1 VRIVVTGG
9 SGFVGRALA
18 RRLDAGGHE
27 VVLPLRQPS
36 GAAGAV
42 AIKPIEEMS
51 VSDWRPVLAGAEAV
65 VHAAAIA
72 HIGPSVPYGAYAAVN
87 RDAAARLAEAAAAER
102 VPRFV
107 FLSSIRAQCGA
118 TSDRVQNE
126 RSKPKPS
133 EAYGR
138 SKLQAEGLIRKAI
151 PQAVVLRPALVVGPA
166 PKGNLAA
173 LLKLARL
180 PLPLP
185 FGGLDA
191 PQAMVALDALIDA
204 VLLALAE
211 PAMRGETYCVA
222 QEPHPTLAGVITEMR
237 RGLGRGPG
245 LLPCPPALLAFP
257 MKLIGRGEMA
267 ERLTGGLRVD
277 AAKLRAA
284 GWKPAVPLRETLRA
298 IAASAAAGHVPD
310 RK

>member
-1 VRIVVTGG
+1 MRIVVTGG

-18 RRLDAGGHE
+18 KRLAAAGHE
-27 VVLPLRQPS
+27 VVLPLRKD
-36 GAAGAV
+36 AAIPGGLP
-42 AIKPIEEMS
+42 IKPIEEM
-51 VSDWRPVLAGAEAV
+51 VVADWRPLLARAEAV

-72 HIGPSVPYGAYAAVN
+72 HIGPSVSYGAYAAVN

-102 VPRFV
+102 VARFV

-118 TSDRVQNE
+118 TSERVQNE
-126 RSKPKPS
+126 RSKPEPS

-138 SKLQAEGLIRKAI
+138 SKLQAESLILKAV
-151 PQAVVLRPALVVGPA
+151 PQAVILRPALVVGPA

-173 LLKLARL
+173 LLRLARS

-191 PQAMVALDALIDA
+191 PQAMVTLDALIDA
-204 VLLALAE
+204 VLLALIE

-245 LLPCPPALLAFP
+245 LLTIPPPLLAFP
-257 MKLIGRGEMA
+257 LKLLGRGDMA

-277 AAKLRAA
+277 SGKLRAA
-284 GWKPAVPLRETLRA
+284 GWKPGAGVGAMLREIARA
-298 IAASAAAGHVPD
+298 SG
-310 RK
+310 R